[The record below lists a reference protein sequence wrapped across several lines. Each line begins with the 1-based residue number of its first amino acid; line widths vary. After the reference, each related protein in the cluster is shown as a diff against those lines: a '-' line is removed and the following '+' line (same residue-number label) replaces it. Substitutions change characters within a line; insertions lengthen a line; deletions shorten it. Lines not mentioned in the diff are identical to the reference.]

1 MEIVLTKT
9 GIAVLS
15 VGSKT
20 LHVDFTPTDTANYNT
35 ASKDVTIDVLAKP
48 ITPLK
53 AAFDA
58 TPTSGT
64 APLTV
69 KLIDKSA
76 NAASLKWEF
85 GDKSGI
91 STNSKPSHTY
101 TTAGTYTVTLTAY
114 GGTNSDVATKRI
126 TVTKPVTLKIEA
138 IKADVTRGN
147 APLTVKLSCDVKGKP
162 ISYNWIINKETIKG
176 DASGRVTPTFTKAG
190 VYDVT
195 LVVKDAYGHSDSM
208 TKKDSLQSCKE

>member
-1 MEIVLTKT
+1 MNAGTQ
-9 GIAVLS
+9 
-15 VGSKT
+15 T

-53 AAFDA
+53 AAFDV
-58 TPTSGT
+58 TPISGT

-69 KLIDKSA
+69 KLTDKSA

-114 GGTNSDVATKRI
+114 GGTNSDAATRRI
-126 TVTKPVTLKIEA
+126 TVTKPVTLKIKA

-147 APLTVKLSCDVKGKP
+147 APLTVRLSCDVSGKP
-162 ISYNWIINKETIKG
+162 TSSSWTINKETIKG
-176 DASGRVTPTFTKAG
+176 DASGRVTRAFAQSRS
-190 VYDVT
+190 
-195 LVVKDAYGHSDSM
+195 LRCHSG
-208 TKKDSLQSCKE
+208 C